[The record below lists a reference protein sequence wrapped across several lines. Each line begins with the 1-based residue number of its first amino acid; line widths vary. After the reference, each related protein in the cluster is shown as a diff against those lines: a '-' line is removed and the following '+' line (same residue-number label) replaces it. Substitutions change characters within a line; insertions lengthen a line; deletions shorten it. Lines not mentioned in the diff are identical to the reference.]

1 MVCKACLLLKNAIT
15 AIYSIVAGVALW
27 INSLIVSVVAWISVV
42 VVGVLGLLSKAD
54 FNNAFLSDIAAFEGV
69 AMGILLPLAWE
80 SISRTAEKYGDIITV
95 KFKKHF
101 VVRVLPY
108 SYAMH
113 IVLAIGTRLASSES
127 NLASPGGKLWGA
139 LLFIWFLFNLI
150 VFVSYLNIIHLYTFD
165 IRKILDG
172 LFEDA
177 YAAFKNR

>member
-1 MVCKACLLLKNAIT
+1 MHKIVSLLGSAIA
-15 AIYSIVAGVALW
+15 AICSLVAGVAC
-27 INSLIVSVVAWISVV
+27 WISNLIISFVSWIYAV
-42 VVGVLGLLSKAD
+42 AIGVLGFLSKAD